1 MLSNAGYAVATYLL
15 AIGDRHLENLMLKN
29 DGCMFHIDFGFILGS
44 NPKSKGDWW
53 VPPIRLNKKMLTGIG
68 AQNSESFKKFKQKLV
83 DAFLYLRN
91 YRSLILNIMVLMV
104 DAQFADLPQS
114 NYQTILLK
122 LNQRFLPNLSNEE
135 ASVKFDEIINVS
147 LEASVAEGLE
157 VVHRIAGAFK

>member
-1 MLSNAGYAVATYLL
+1 
-15 AIGDRHLENLMLKN
+15 
-29 DGCMFHIDFGFILGS
+29 
-44 NPKSKGDWW
+44 
-53 VPPIRLNKKMLTGIG
+53 
-68 AQNSESFKKFKQKLV
+68 
-83 DAFLYLRN
+83 
-91 YRSLILNIMVLMV
+91 MVLMV
-104 DAQFADLPQS
+104 DAQFADLPES